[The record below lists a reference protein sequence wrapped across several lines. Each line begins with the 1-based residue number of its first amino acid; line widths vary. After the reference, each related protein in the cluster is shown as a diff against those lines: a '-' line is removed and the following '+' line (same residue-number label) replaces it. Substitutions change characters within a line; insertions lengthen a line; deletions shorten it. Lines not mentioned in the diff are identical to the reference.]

1 MRRSFA
7 CLVCIILLSI
17 GGLGLAAHAAEAP
30 ARGWSD
36 ADRTATAYALERAG
50 KERTVTIDL
59 SDPRMARFLKRHYE
73 ISGMTAARYPG
84 LHKLMATHAKVH
96 ATQGVKGA
104 KVTTVSDDLTYEDL
118 ATLMLALYPTG
129 SQTYAAAGVASM
141 EAAAQDP
148 TRNLQLSYTS
158 LCFYDANN
166 NPIGTCVT
174 QSSFGA
180 GQYFPV
186 NNSLSAAPQSFSGVV
201 TATYYDVTDQRYV
214 AQMSKLAVDAIDY
227 PSGQSITH
235 PVIVHASNNSLGAAL
250 VCTSRAVNSNVNPG
264 TCDYGTYQNNGVLVN
279 MVGSVTYAANQT
291 PKTDGGG
298 HLVGTGSVALINTIQ
313 GGQCRLAPTISGTNF
328 FTQPQVTYAAPTKTV
343 SWNFNNLDFGQT
355 TSLICGGNGTGIQFS
370 LLLQVTDTTDSDTI
384 VASQLST
391 VGVTTPHFIGANSGT
406 LATPMLR
413 LVAGCLHPDTVV
425 TMAGD
430 GAGRKIST
438 LAGEGELLK
447 AKDGGQVRVVGTV
460 TGKDEWLYVVTAKNG
475 LTVKATADHPFVGAD
490 GSWRAAADLKPGDRV
505 LTAGGPVAI
514 VSVRKIAYGG
524 PVANLVLA
532 HPQQSVTLQT
542 ETFYA
547 NGFLVGGY
555 DAQQAVALAR
565 RKTPAFVR
573 SRLPAD
579 FKVDYASHQ
588 QDARGR

>member
-7 CLVCIILLSI
+7 CLVCIILLST
-17 GGLGLAAHAAEAP
+17 GGLGLEAQ
-30 ARGWSD
+30 ATEAQALGWSE
-36 ADRTATAYALERAG
+36 ADRAAAAYALKRAG
-50 KERTVTIDL
+50 QERTVTIDL
-59 SDPRMARFLKRHYE
+59 SDPQMARFLKRHYE

-84 LHKLMATHAKVH
+84 LHKLMATQAKVH
-96 ATQGVKGA
+96 AAVGVTGA
-104 KVTTVSDDLTYEDL
+104 RVTAVSDDLTYEDL
-118 ATLMLALYPTG
+118 ATLMVALYPTAAT
-129 SQTYAAAGVASM
+129 TYAAAGVASM
-141 EAAAQDP
+141 EASAQDP
-148 TRNLQLSYTS
+148 SRNLQLSYAS
-158 LCFYDANN
+158 LCFYDANS
-166 NPIGTCVT
+166 NPIGTCAT

-227 PSGQSITH
+227 PSTQTIAH

-250 VCTSRAVNSNVNPG
+250 VCTSRAVNANANPG
-264 TCDYGTYQNNGVLVN
+264 TCDYGTYQNTGVLMN
-279 MVGSVTYAANQT
+279 MVGSVTYGPNQI
-291 PKTDGGG
+291 PQTDGGG
-298 HLVGTGSVALINTIQ
+298 HLVGTGSVSLINTIQ
-313 GGQCRLAPTISGTNF
+313 GGQCRLAPSISGTNF
-328 FTQPQVTYAAPTKTV
+328 FTQPQVTYATATKTV

-355 TSLICGGNGTGIQFS
+355 ASLICGGAGTGIQFS
-370 LLLQVTDTTDSDTI
+370 LLLQVTDTSDSDNI
-384 VASQLST
+384 VAAQLST
-391 VGVTTPHFIGANSGT
+391 AGVTTPHFIGANSGT

-425 TMAGD
+425 TMASD
-430 GAGRKIST
+430 GAGRKIAS

-447 AKDGGQVRVVGTV
+447 AKDGQSRVVGTV
-460 TGKDEWLYVVTAKNG
+460 TGKDDWLYVITAKNR
-475 LTVKATADHPFVGAD
+475 LSVKATAEHPFVGID
-490 GSWRAAADLKPGDRV
+490 GDWRAAADLKPGDRV
-505 LTAGGPVAI
+505 LAAGGPVVIA
-514 VSVRKIAYGG
+514 SVRKIAYGG

-532 HPQQSVTLQT
+532 HPQQGATLQT

-573 SRLPAD
+573 SRLPGD
-579 FKVDYASHQ
+579 FKVDYASHL